1 MGSTTAGDQLPVM
14 PSMDV
19 LVNTG
24 TVPLLHI
31 TIPVPNG
38 KVTGAF
44 GVTVI
49 VMLTGSAQVTVGV
62 NV

>member
-1 MGSTTAGDQLPVM
+1 M
-14 PSMDV
+14 PSMEA

-31 TIPVPNG
+31 TIPVPKGN
-38 KVTGAF
+38 VTGAF

-49 VMLTGSAQVTVGV
+49 VMLTGSAQVIVGV